1 MTKTTICS
9 LSFLSA
15 TPSPPEERPCITRV
29 RLRITDWNVIE
40 REDGEKEQE
49 RERTQQSREGGR
61 PQRERGCTDEQS
73 TAPEPVYGI
82 RLLKGAE
89 LDSEDDV

>member
-40 REDGEKEQE
+40 REDGEKEQVSEKE
-49 RERTQQSREGGR
+49 RKEKHLDGTRVLPFTAFVFLLPAVVFLPVCIPSNCR
-61 PQRERGCTDEQS
+61 PHG
-73 TAPEPVYGI
+73 
-82 RLLKGAE
+82 
-89 LDSEDDV
+89 